1 MNIDTH
7 HRQQRHRKEKETT
20 KVHSSDKGNRN
31 SLSPWAT
38 PDIHDKYKYSQDK
51 YSDSFV
57 NPIDDSSDS
66 RSTNTKY
73 YFKTPPR
80 MLTVQNRYLV
90 GDASSAGASTTD
102 DGSSSRQRS
111 ARRAIA
117 RSRRAALENYK
128 ALTSQI
134 TQITEDE
141 TPYVSVQRSTSR
153 MPTSSF
159 SSFSTWE
166 TNDSMVDPHQAQ
178 VTINATPSTLRQI
191 TENLIQKDL
200 STTDGGDD
208 SNDYDDSFVVKDT
221 TYYTSFSRGIPATV
235 RSVDSD
241 DSGTLF
247 DKLFACCP
255 PSTTFHDQNVDF
267 HDVFQKL
274 EHEKNQDEVYT
285 YFK

>member
-7 HRQQRHRKEKETT
+7 HRQQRHRKEKEPT
-20 KVHSSDKGNRN
+20 KVYSSVNRN
-31 SLSPWAT
+31 LLSPWAT
-38 PDIHDKYKYSQDK
+38 PEIHDKYKYSQDK
-51 YSDSFV
+51 YSDSVV
-57 NPIDDSSDS
+57 NPTDDSSDS
-66 RSTNTKY
+66 CSTSTKH

-90 GDASSAGASTTD
+90 VDGSSGGASTTD
-102 DGSSSRQRS
+102 DGSASRQRS

-141 TPYVSVQRSTSR
+141 TPYVSVQRSNSR

-166 TNDSMVDPHQAQ
+166 TNDSMVDPHQVQ
-178 VTINATPSTLRQI
+178 VTINATPSTHRQI
-191 TENLIQKDL
+191 TENLIRKDM
-200 STTDGGDD
+200 STTDGGDA
-208 SNDYDDSFVVKDT
+208 SNIDDDSFVVKDT

-267 HDVFQKL
+267 QDVFQKL